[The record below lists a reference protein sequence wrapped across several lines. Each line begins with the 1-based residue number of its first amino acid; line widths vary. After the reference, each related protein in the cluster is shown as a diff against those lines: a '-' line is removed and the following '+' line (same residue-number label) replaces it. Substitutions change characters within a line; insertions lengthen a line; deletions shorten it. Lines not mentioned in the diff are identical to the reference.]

1 MKKLLLA
8 AMLLVSSVVFA
19 DAASPPDA
27 FVVSADQWAQQRSGA
42 ALLRLQPI
50 QGIVQEW
57 LAQPDSHIVVRHA
70 ASDAG
75 NLWAGELQD
84 WLVSLGIP
92 SDHIDKQ
99 ASADQPDDSVT
110 LLVQHP

>member
-1 MKKLLLA
+1 MRTLVLVAALLA
-8 AMLLVSSVVFA
+8 PSALLA
-19 DAASPPDA
+19 DAVSPPDA
-27 FVVSADQWAQQRSGA
+27 FTLSADQWAQQRSGA
-42 ALLRLQPI
+42 ALLRLPPV
-50 QGIVQEW
+50 QGIVREW
-57 LAQPDSHIVVRHA
+57 LAQPTLDIVIRHA

-84 WLVSLGIP
+84 WLVSLGLP
-92 SDHIDKQ
+92 ADHIVKQ